1 MKDPSQ
7 VRVTGPLGPYAK
19 GFRAELAGQGYAS
32 SRAVNQLKLVGHLS
46 RWMTIEGLS
55 APELVPVEIERYV
68 AARRAARYRHNL
80 SEQGLRPLLEYLRG
94 LGVLAGPAPSSP
106 ATPHERLLE
115 DYASYLVAERSLAS
129 GTVRYYLRFARLFVS
144 SVSDET
150 GLGLGAITTGDVS
163 RFVVEQCGRRSVG
176 SARTLVMALRS
187 LLRFLHVTGL
197 SATPLAGAVPAV
209 APWRERSLPQGLSP
223 AAVARLLGSCDQRG
237 ATGRRDY
244 AILVVLLRLG
254 LRAGEAAALELDDI
268 DWRRGEL
275 VVRGKG
281 DRREQLPLPVDV
293 GEALAAYLRRG
304 RPRCQDR
311 HLFLRVKAPTAG
323 LKADGVTKVVHAA
336 CRRAGL
342 PVVGAHRL
350 RRTNACATLR
360 RGGSLAEVGEILRQR
375 SAFTQ
380 ALYAKVGPGRARAR
394 RPSLAGRTVMSV
406 LGQAL
411 EDYLRLRRA
420 LGFKLECHGRLLPSL
435 VSHLESA
442 GAATVTTQLA
452 LTWATAVE
460 GKPGEWAIRLS
471 IARGFA
477 AYLQG
482 LDPATEVPPA
492 DLLPRTRRRASP
504 YLYTEAEIAALMNAT
519 RTLRFPLNRATYKT
533 VIGLLA
539 TTGMRIGEL
548 ITLDRDDL
556 DREQRTLLVRN
567 AKFADTRLRP
577 LHKSTTAYA
586 DLRDELCPQA
596 GTPAFFVS
604 TAGTRLAY
612 ANVYATFQHLVRTV
626 GLEPRSE
633 RCHPRLHDFRHYAD
647 GWVMRPAAVF
657 SLAGAAA
664 LVL

>member
-19 GFRAELAGQGYAS
+19 GFRAELAMQGYAS
-32 SRAVNQLKLVGHLS
+32 SSAVNQLKLVAHLS

-68 AARRAARYRHNL
+68 AVRRAAGYRHNL
-80 SEQGLRPLLEYLRG
+80 SEQGLRPLLGYLRG
-94 LGVLAGPAPSSP
+94 LGVLADPGPSSP

-115 DYASYLVAERSLAS
+115 DYASYLVAERSLAP

-144 SVSDET
+144 SVSDGT
-150 GLGLGAITTGDVS
+150 GPGLGTITTGDVS

-176 SARTLVMALRS
+176 SARTLIMALRS
-187 LLRFLHVTGL
+187 LLRFFHVTGL

-223 AAVARLLGSCDQRG
+223 AAVARLLGSCDQRS
-237 ATGRRDY
+237 ATGWRDY

-323 LKADGVTKVVHAA
+323 LKADGVAKVVHAA
-336 CRRAGL
+336 CCRAGL

-360 RGGSLAEVGEILRQR
+360 RGGSLAEVGEVLRQR

-380 ALYAKVGPGRARAR
+380 ALYAKVDRA
-394 RPSLAGRTVMSV
+394 
-406 LGQAL
+406 AL
-411 EDYLRLRRA
+411 ERVAR
-420 LGFKLECHGRLLPSL
+420 PWP
-435 VSHLESA
+435 
-442 GAATVTTQLA
+442 GA
-452 LTWATAVE
+452 
-460 GKPGEWAIRLS
+460 
-471 IARGFA
+471 
-477 AYLQG
+477 
-482 LDPATEVPPA
+482 
-492 DLLPRTRRRASP
+492 
-504 YLYTEAEIAALMNAT
+504 
-519 RTLRFPLNRATYKT
+519 
-533 VIGLLA
+533 
-539 TTGMRIGEL
+539 
-548 ITLDRDDL
+548 
-556 DREQRTLLVRN
+556 
-567 AKFADTRLRP
+567 
-577 LHKSTTAYA
+577 
-586 DLRDELCPQA
+586 
-596 GTPAFFVS
+596 
-604 TAGTRLAY
+604 
-612 ANVYATFQHLVRTV
+612 
-626 GLEPRSE
+626 RS
-633 RCHPRLHDFRHYAD
+633 
-647 GWVMRPAAVF
+647 
-657 SLAGAAA
+657 
-664 LVL
+664 

>member
-1 MKDPSQ
+1 MVCEEVGVTRHNRDAMSETSLPDPGDP
-7 VRVTGPLGPYAK
+7 VRGGNDERSVPGAGDRTAWPVCQGLPC
-19 GFRAELAGQGYAS
+19 RACQAGYAS
-32 SRAVNQLKLVGHLS
+32 SSAVNQLKLAGHLS

-129 GTVRYYLRFARLFVS
+129 GTVCYYLRFARLFVS

-209 APWRERSLPQGLSP
+209 APWRERSLPEGLSP
-223 AAVARLLGSCDQRG
+223 AAVARLLGSCDHRG

-342 PVVGAHRL
+342 PVAGAHRL

-380 ALYAKVGPGRARAR
+380 ALYAKVDRA
-394 RPSLAGRTVMSV
+394 
-406 LGQAL
+406 AL
-411 EDYLRLRRA
+411 ERVAR
-420 LGFKLECHGRLLPSL
+420 PWP
-435 VSHLESA
+435 
-442 GAATVTTQLA
+442 GA
-452 LTWATAVE
+452 
-460 GKPGEWAIRLS
+460 
-471 IARGFA
+471 
-477 AYLQG
+477 
-482 LDPATEVPPA
+482 
-492 DLLPRTRRRASP
+492 
-504 YLYTEAEIAALMNAT
+504 
-519 RTLRFPLNRATYKT
+519 
-533 VIGLLA
+533 
-539 TTGMRIGEL
+539 
-548 ITLDRDDL
+548 
-556 DREQRTLLVRN
+556 
-567 AKFADTRLRP
+567 
-577 LHKSTTAYA
+577 
-586 DLRDELCPQA
+586 
-596 GTPAFFVS
+596 
-604 TAGTRLAY
+604 
-612 ANVYATFQHLVRTV
+612 
-626 GLEPRSE
+626 RS
-633 RCHPRLHDFRHYAD
+633 
-647 GWVMRPAAVF
+647 
-657 SLAGAAA
+657 
-664 LVL
+664 